1 MTGYQYQVQIQVF
14 HNSILVV
21 IVMLNCYKTQERIKH
36 FNANVSIKKSFK
48 TLTTIYLIFSDFM
61 IEITVDEKVAFQE
74 DVKHF

>member
-1 MTGYQYQVQIQVF
+1 
-14 HNSILVV
+14 
-21 IVMLNCYKTQERIKH
+21 MLNCYKTQERIKH